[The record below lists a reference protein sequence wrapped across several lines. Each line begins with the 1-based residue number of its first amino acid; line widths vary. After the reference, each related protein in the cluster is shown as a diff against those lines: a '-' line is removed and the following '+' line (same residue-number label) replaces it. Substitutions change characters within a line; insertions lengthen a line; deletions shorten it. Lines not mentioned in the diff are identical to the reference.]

1 MNILLTLYV
10 LIWPALVALTLLL
23 ISIAVVR
30 DARRARD
37 QGESLV

>member
-1 MNILLTLYV
+1 MNILLTFYV

-30 DARRARD
+30 DARRARK